1 MFNAIQNPQIAAGF
15 SSLAQ
20 ALGGGGGN
28 ASSVIEADM
37 ERRRG
42 GLIDAQTA
50 TQGAHAQYYGA
61 QTLETQT
68 DTRQT
73 QMNIDG
79 VEALAALL
87 AGGAV
92 STADLA
98 AAAAR
103 GAIDPNVLA
112 GLATFANPNFAG
124 SPEALATILN
134 GTGVQNFENTEV
146 GQRRSLDN
154 SILLNDA
161 DNLTSVTN
169 NQLDNVTSVANNDAD
184 NLTSVANNDAD
195 NLTSIANNDADNVAA
210 ATAAAL
216 VAARPVPPASVGTNN
231 SMLTLLVQ
239 SLEGMSAPGT
249 EIDPATLQ
257 AIRPLLQEE
266 YTNNGGNAF
275 AAVQAILGGI
285 PQTNVAPERNFIGK
299 IFRDPRDPVMGPDLE
314 GYLAAL
320 LGGGAAPIP
329 AATPT
334 AAPAA
339 VPTPVPP
346 AATPTAAPAAVPV
359 PVPPAAAPAPAG
371 LAAVL
376 GGAAAPAAV
385 PAPARAPVNTS
396 IPGAAQPPRA
406 DAPGAFLP
414 EQHASG
420 IAIGHNARLPDGTML
435 VWLGHDN
442 GGWQPVPTSGPRPEP
457 SVNRVTEMSVMP

>member
-87 AGGAV
+87 ALGNFNTG
-92 STADLA
+92 DLA
-98 AAAAR
+98 AEAAR
-103 GAIDPNVLA
+103 GGLDPDVLA
-112 GLATFANPNFAG
+112 GLAVFADPNFAG
-124 SPEALATILN
+124 SPATLATILN
-134 GTGVQNFENTEV
+134 GTGAQNYQDTEE

-154 SILLNDA
+154 GILLNDA

-169 NQLDNVTSVANNDAD
+169 NQLDNVTSVANNAAT
-184 NLTSVANNDAD
+184 NANSAANNAAT
-195 NLTSIANNDADNVAA
+195 NANSAANNNANNAA
-210 ATAAAL
+210 RAAAAAL
-216 VAARPVPPASVGTNN
+216 VAARPVRPASVATNN
-231 SMLTLLVQ
+231 GMVALLVQ
-239 SLEGMSAPGT
+239 SLEGRSDPGT

-285 PQTNVAPERNFIGK
+285 PQIDTPFVDNWFVNTPATST
-299 IFRDPRDPVMGPDLE
+299 PDIE

-320 LGGGAAPIP
+320 LAGAAAPI
-329 AATPT
+329 
-334 AAPAA
+334 
-339 VPTPVPP
+339 P